1 LIATVDVAASCSR
14 LECNKLESEHDD
26 PGHETAPGMTGSLLD
41 RALAML
47 ELLAAEPRGL
57 RLQDVADRLDIP
69 KSAAHRLL
77 ATLAAHGY
85 ARQSPNG
92 LYLLTTKLLGLGY
105 AWLGGSGAADL
116 VQPALDALAAET
128 QELVRYAITDGER
141 LAWIAKAQGARFGLR
156 VDPDQGMQVVL
167 SATATGH
174 AWLATMSEEEAVRL
188 VMQQGFSR
196 LPEAGPAAPRTL
208 ESLRGFLD
216 RARARGFA
224 MVSEVSALGTASVAA
239 AIRHPVTGAASGV
252 LTVSGPSAR
261 LTEARMGQLGP
272 LLVARAAEL
281 AVATAELPLLRPAG
295 PPPIGRGGL
304 RPAGGP

>member
-1 LIATVDVAASCSR
+1 MDSRLQEIAT
-14 LECNKLESEHDD
+14 
-26 PGHETAPGMTGSLLD
+26 G
-41 RALAML
+41 
-47 ELLAAEPRGL
+47 
-57 RLQDVADRLDIP
+57 LDIP

-77 ATLAAHGY
+77 AALAAHGY
-85 ARQSPNG
+85 ARQAPSG

-128 QELVRYAITDGER
+128 QELVRYAIADGER
-141 LAWIAKAQGARFGLR
+141 LTWIAKAQGARFGLR
-156 VDPDQGMQVVL
+156 VDPDQGMEVVL

-208 ESLRGFLD
+208 EALRRFLD
-216 RARARGFA
+216 HARARGFA
-224 MVSEVSALGTASVAA
+224 MVSEMSAVGTASVAA
-239 AIRHPVTGAASGV
+239 AIRHPVTGVTSGV

-261 LTEARMGQLGP
+261 LTETRMAELGRR
-272 LLVARAAEL
+272 LVAQAAEL
-281 AVATAELPLLRPAG
+281 AVATAELPLPSPAS
-295 PPPIGRGGL
+295 PPPIGRGGVRL
-304 RPAGGP
+304 AGNV

>member
-1 LIATVDVAASCSR
+1 
-14 LECNKLESEHDD
+14 
-26 PGHETAPGMTGSLLD
+26 MTGSLLD

-47 ELLAAEPRGL
+47 ELLAAEPQGL

-77 ATLAAHGY
+77 ATLAARGY

-208 ESLRGFLD
+208 EALRGFLD
-216 RARARGFA
+216 RARVRGFA
-224 MVSEVSALGTASVAA
+224 VVSEVSAVGTASVAA

-261 LTEARMGQLGP
+261 LTEARMGELGP

-281 AVATAELPLLRPAG
+281 AVATAELPLPRPAG

-304 RPAGGP
+304 RPAGGA